1 MKTVLWVGNPQPTHV
16 ATSALTEETTLI
28 WFYEDSRPFDQSIN
42 EASFVTIAIPASLS
56 TLCSRGRIMDTLR
69 QREPEAVVICLPDIH
84 NAGEESL
91 VERQCQYVQ
100 VWVVG
105 FVDVAQAA
113 LGLMRSRG
121 FGELRIIVPTSATQ
135 VTGDPVVK
143 GCEAFVR
150 TWVDSVSEYL
160 EADIK
165 VTIDAL
171 KL

>member
-1 MKTVLWVGNPQPTHV
+1 
-16 ATSALTEETTLI
+16 
-28 WFYEDSRPFDQSIN
+28 
-42 EASFVTIAIPASLS
+42 
-56 TLCSRGRIMDTLR
+56 
-69 QREPEAVVICLPDIH
+69 
-84 NAGEESL
+84 
-91 VERQCQYVQ
+91 VQ

-105 FVDVAQAA
+105 FVDVAQTA